1 LLQIETN
8 LNFFVI
14 KHLQLSLNIINLT
27 QTKSNQL
34 HNFLKFFLF
43 FVAFSLSLDVLA
55 GADNQAPKT
64 ESESNSSVAS
74 ELNKLKESSALT
86 PEERAKIRRALAAYA
101 KSLGKESSLFE
112 EKQREML
119 KGLESRFIACDEDND
134 NTLDLS
140 ESTKCLPQVARQF
153 NRFDLDEN
161 EVISLDELAFLV
173 KEFEKN
179 HSESSKRKS
188 NQASSNTKTPI

>member
-1 LLQIETN
+1 
-8 LNFFVI
+8 
-14 KHLQLSLNIINLT
+14 
-27 QTKSNQL
+27 L
-34 HNFLKFFLF
+34 HNFLKAFLF
-43 FVAFSLSLDVLA
+43 CFLAFFGLSLKVQA
-55 GADNQAPKT
+55 GANNQSPKIDSDT
-64 ESESNSSVAS
+64 NTSVAT

-86 PEERAKIRRALAAYA
+86 PEERARIRHALATYA
-101 KSLGKESSLFE
+101 KSAGKESSLVE

-140 ESTKCLPQVARQF
+140 ETTKCLPQVARQF

-161 EVISLDELAFLV
+161 EVISIDELAFLA

-179 HSESSKRKS
+179 HLDSNKRKN